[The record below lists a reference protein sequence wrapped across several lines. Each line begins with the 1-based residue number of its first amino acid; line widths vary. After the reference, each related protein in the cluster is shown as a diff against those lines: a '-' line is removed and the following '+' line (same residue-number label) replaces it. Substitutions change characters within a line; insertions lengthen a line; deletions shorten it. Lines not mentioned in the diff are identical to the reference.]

1 MASLPRKRMTVPL
14 APLVAG
20 VLATVVALV
29 FALLPGDLL
38 GALVLGSGI
47 AALVPAAEPPLG
59 ATARAALILIG
70 GGGIGLA
77 AWFATFLLVGTRSI
91 AIGGRA
97 ATVDNLPV
105 LRRAD
110 AHPDAPARRP
120 LFAAQDLGTPFLDI
134 RAPVH
139 VVVDDEEAEAPVAAT
154 PIPPFERALPADLD
168 LPLSA
173 YDPHAVRSD
182 TIAAAPAPASRPPV
196 FDAGERFETFELTP
210 MVRSAPDVA
219 APVPAA
225 SPRAEFDPSV
235 SINALLDRLE
245 KGVTRRM
252 PAAPAT
258 RDESLQ
264 ESLASLRRLAMT
276 R

>member
-1 MASLPRKRMTVPL
+1 MASLPRKRITVPL

-38 GALVLGSGI
+38 GEIVLSSGV

-139 VVVDDEEAEAPVAAT
+139 VVADDVVEQAPVAAT
-154 PIPPFERALPADLD
+154 IPPFERALPADLD

-173 YDPHAVRSD
+173 YDPHALRSD
-182 TIAAAPAPASRPPV
+182 TIAAEPSPASRPPV
-196 FDAGERFETFELTP
+196 FDAGDRFETFELTP
-210 MVRSAPDVA
+210 MVRAAPDAA
-219 APVPAA
+219 APEPAA
-225 SPRAEFDPSV
+225 PPRADFDPSA